1 MPYDTYTI
9 EELRCDSNKGMTLIP
24 AFDVVVSR
32 NKTVIDLGTLTDE
45 YEPEITIHTTAADK
59 ATGEKSIVAGKSV
72 TIVDTVTLDGLK
84 KVQMTAYRDFGRKQK
99 REVSLE
105 YLISETPLEPFTTDT
120 YFEQYDQPT
129 VFAVKGQE
137 IVVAS
142 KRLADALLKLT
153 EQRRNVLF
161 LYFFFGYTD
170 AQIGKEYG
178 RNRSTANY
186 WKLAALKQLR
196 KEMERLEHEEQ
207 EADTL

>member
-1 MPYDTYTI
+1 MIYSEEYKEHIEYTF
-9 EELRCDSNKGMTLIP
+9 S
-24 AFDVVVSR
+24 AFCKVVLH
-32 NKTVIDLGTLTDE
+32 N
-45 YEPEITIHTTAADK
+45 AAM
-59 ATGEKSIVAGKSV
+59 S
-72 TIVDTVTLDGLK
+72 
-84 KVQMTAYRDFGRKQK
+84 AYRDFGRKQT

-105 YLISETPLEPFTTDT
+105 YIISETTDT
-120 YFEQYDQPT
+120 YFEQYDRPT
-129 VFAVKGQE
+129 VFVVKGQKF
-137 IVVAS
+137 VVAS

-153 EQRRNVLF
+153 DHRRNVLF
-161 LYFFFGYTD
+161 LYYFFGYTD

>member
-1 MPYDTYTI
+1 
-9 EELRCDSNKGMTLIP
+9 
-24 AFDVVVSR
+24 
-32 NKTVIDLGTLTDE
+32 
-45 YEPEITIHTTAADK
+45 
-59 ATGEKSIVAGKSV
+59 
-72 TIVDTVTLDGLK
+72 
-84 KVQMTAYRDFGRKQK
+84 MTAYRDFGRKQK

-170 AQIGKEYG
+170 AQIGKSMGETEVQQITG
-178 RNRSTANY
+178 N
-186 WKLAALKQLR
+186 
-196 KEMERLEHEEQ
+196 
-207 EADTL
+207 

>member
-1 MPYDTYTI
+1 MIDSEEYKAHI
-9 EELRCDSNKGMTLIP
+9 ECTFA
-24 AFDVVVSR
+24 AFCKVVLH
-32 NKTVIDLGTLTDE
+32 N
-45 YEPEITIHTTAADK
+45 AA
-59 ATGEKSIVAGKSV
+59 IN
-72 TIVDTVTLDGLK
+72 
-84 KVQMTAYRDFGRKQK
+84 AYRDFGRKQK

-105 YLISETPLEPFTTDT
+105 YLISETSFEPFTTDT

-129 VFAVKGQE
+129 VFVMKGQE
-137 IVVAS
+137 VVVAN
-142 KRLADALLKLT
+142 KRLADALSKLT
-153 EQRRNVLF
+153 EQRRDVF
-161 LYFFFGYTD
+161 CLYFFFVYTD

>member
-1 MPYDTYTI
+1 
-9 EELRCDSNKGMTLIP
+9 
-24 AFDVVVSR
+24 
-32 NKTVIDLGTLTDE
+32 
-45 YEPEITIHTTAADK
+45 
-59 ATGEKSIVAGKSV
+59 
-72 TIVDTVTLDGLK
+72 
-84 KVQMTAYRDFGRKQK
+84 MTAYRDFGRKQK

-129 VFAVKGQE
+129 FFAVKGQE

-196 KEMERLEHEEQ
+196 REMERLEHEEQ

>member
-1 MPYDTYTI
+1 MIYSEEYMEHIEYTFA
-9 EELRCDSNKGMTLIP
+9 
-24 AFDVVVSR
+24 AFCKVVLY
-32 NKTVIDLGTLTDE
+32 N
-45 YEPEITIHTTAADK
+45 AA
-59 ATGEKSIVAGKSV
+59 
-72 TIVDTVTLDGLK
+72 
-84 KVQMTAYRDFGRKQK
+84 MTAYRDFGRKRK

-105 YLISETPLEPFTTDT
+105 YVISETPFEPFTTDT

-129 VFAVKGQE
+129 IFVIKSQE

-153 EQRRNVLF
+153 DHRRNVLF

-170 AQIGKEYG
+170 AQIGKKYG
-178 RNRSTANY
+178 RSRSTANY

-207 EADTL
+207 EADTF

>member
-1 MPYDTYTI
+1 MGVCCNSPLPGRKGVSEMIYSEEYKEHI
-9 EELRCDSNKGMTLIP
+9 EYVFATFCRAVLR
-24 AFDVVVSR
+24 
-32 NKTVIDLGTLTDE
+32 
-45 YEPEITIHTTAADK
+45 YAA
-59 ATGEKSIVAGKSV
+59 
-72 TIVDTVTLDGLK
+72 LN
-84 KVQMTAYRDFGRKQK
+84 AYRDFARKQK

-105 YLISETPLEPFTTDT
+105 YLISETPFEPFTADT

-129 VFAVKGQE
+129 VFTVRGQE

-153 EQRRNVLF
+153 EQRQNVLF
-161 LYFFFGYTD
+161 LYFFFGFTD
-170 AQIGKEYG
+170 AEIGKEHG
-178 RNRSTANY
+178 RNRSTTNY

>member
-1 MPYDTYTI
+1 MIYSEEYKEHIEYTFA
-9 EELRCDSNKGMTLIP
+9 
-24 AFDVVVSR
+24 AFCRVVLY
-32 NKTVIDLGTLTDE
+32 N
-45 YEPEITIHTTAADK
+45 AA
-59 ATGEKSIVAGKSV
+59 
-72 TIVDTVTLDGLK
+72 
-84 KVQMTAYRDFGRKQK
+84 MTAYRDFGRKQK

-105 YLISETPLEPFTTDT
+105 YLISDT

>member
-1 MPYDTYTI
+1 MFYSEEYKEHIEYTFA
-9 EELRCDSNKGMTLIP
+9 
-24 AFDVVVSR
+24 AFCRVVLY
-32 NKTVIDLGTLTDE
+32 N
-45 YEPEITIHTTAADK
+45 AA
-59 ATGEKSIVAGKSV
+59 
-72 TIVDTVTLDGLK
+72 
-84 KVQMTAYRDFGRKQK
+84 MTAYRDLGRKQK

-161 LYFFFGYTD
+161 LYFFFGYTRRSNRKRVW
-170 AQIGKEYG
+170 AKQKYSELLEISGTKTATK
-178 RNRSTANY
+178 RNGEIRT
-186 WKLAALKQLR
+186 
-196 KEMERLEHEEQ
+196 
-207 EADTL
+207 